1 MWIGGK
7 IGMKLI
13 TDAKLQNYSQPDPY
27 ILEANGKYYIYA
39 TGAEG
44 VNVYRSDDLFG
55 GYEYLGITGM
65 VEGRKQYWAPSVIEL
80 DGKFY
85 MYVSCMPEKATDAHE
100 EAMFVMTADKPEG
113 PFTDAKTDS
122 RAVLD

>member
-65 VEGRKQYWAPSVIEL
+65 VEGRKQ
-80 DGKFY
+80 
-85 MYVSCMPEKATDAHE
+85 
-100 EAMFVMTADKPEG
+100 
-113 PFTDAKTDS
+113 
-122 RAVLD
+122 